1 MVIFTRLLRLYRA
14 VGESRAGLTT
24 YGATAGGCAIGPH
37 LRLGAALLSRDAAP
51 SQSSAVPVR
60 VEQKAWRLRGAQ
72 RRELGFRRS
81 HAGRARGHAYRRA
94 VPFFVRR
101 QAARRRRSGGLP
113 NLRERPRA
121 AYGRYHRAHSA
132 PRRAAGY
139 RGANG
144 YGSSA
149 RRFRDRAGTPGR
161 SRGRGPSGSAAGRRG
176 AAADRMGALLGRC
189 RAVHRAGARS
199 GAGRGWRALAQQPGC
214 IRRRVR
220 YGCLRESARLQHAGA
235 RPSARGKRHTHHRVP
250 EPGATG
256 GGATIYFS
264 IRGYPAENPRRHRI
278 AHPPAGHRMTTPPD
292 FAPVREG
299 EQIDAQALAAY
310 LRGKLEGV
318 EAGLTV
324 RQFPGGHSNL
334 TYLLE
339 AGGREYVLR
348 RPPLGPVAPK
358 AHDMAREYSVLAAV
372 HPFFPQTPRVFL
384 LCEDPAVIGAI
395 FFVMERR
402 RGLVLRREI
411 PAAYADDPGFG
422 GRVSEAFVD
431 CLAALHAV
439 DVNRVMLGKPDGFL
453 ERQVK
458 GWAERFERAQ
468 TETLPQMDQL
478 IGWLRDRLPESP
490 APTLEHNDYKLDNLM
505 LDAADPHRVEAVLD
519 WEMATVG
526 DPLVDLGCV
535 MCYWPE
541 AGDPPVRRDALS
553 AITTLP
559 GWYTRQQLVER
570 YARITGRDVSGLGY
584 YEVFGIFKIA
594 VVLQQIYFRYHR
606 GQTRDERFRN
616 FDERVRGLVEI
627 AAAVA
632 ER

>member
-1 MVIFTRLLRLYRA
+1 
-14 VGESRAGLTT
+14 
-24 YGATAGGCAIGPH
+24 
-37 LRLGAALLSRDAAP
+37 
-51 SQSSAVPVR
+51 
-60 VEQKAWRLRGAQ
+60 
-72 RRELGFRRS
+72 
-81 HAGRARGHAYRRA
+81 
-94 VPFFVRR
+94 
-101 QAARRRRSGGLP
+101 
-113 NLRERPRA
+113 
-121 AYGRYHRAHSA
+121 
-132 PRRAAGY
+132 
-139 RGANG
+139 
-144 YGSSA
+144 
-149 RRFRDRAGTPGR
+149 
-161 SRGRGPSGSAAGRRG
+161 
-176 AAADRMGALLGRC
+176 
-189 RAVHRAGARS
+189 
-199 GAGRGWRALAQQPGC
+199 
-214 IRRRVR
+214 
-220 YGCLRESARLQHAGA
+220 
-235 RPSARGKRHTHHRVP
+235 
-250 EPGATG
+250 
-256 GGATIYFS
+256 
-264 IRGYPAENPRRHRI
+264 
-278 AHPPAGHRMTTPPD
+278 MTTPSD

-310 LRGKLEGV
+310 LEGRLPGAQ
-318 EAGLTV
+318 AGLTV

-339 AGGREYVLR
+339 AGGCEYVLR

-372 HPFFPQTPRVFL
+372 HPFFPQAPRVFL
-384 LCEDPAVIGAI
+384 LCEDPAVIGAV

-411 PAAYADDPGFG
+411 PAAYAGDPGFG

-439 DVNRVMLGKPDGFL
+439 DVNRVMLGKPAGFL

-458 GWAERFERAQ
+458 GWAERWQRAQ
-468 TETLPQMDQL
+468 TEALPQMDQL
-478 IGWLRDRLPESP
+478 IRWLRDRLPESP
-490 APTLEHNDYKLDNLM
+490 APTLVHNDYKLDNMM
-505 LDAADPHRVEAVLD
+505 LNAENPGRVEAVLD

-559 GWYTRQQLVER
+559 GWFTRAQIVER

-616 FDERVRGLVEI
+616 FDQRVRGLVEI
-627 AAAVA
+627 AAGLA
-632 ER
+632 ERSAERAG